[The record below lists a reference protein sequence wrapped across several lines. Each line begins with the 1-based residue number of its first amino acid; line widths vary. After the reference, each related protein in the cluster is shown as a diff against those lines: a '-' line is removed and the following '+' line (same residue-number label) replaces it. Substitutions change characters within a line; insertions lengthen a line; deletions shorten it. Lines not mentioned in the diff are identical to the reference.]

1 MTADLTTADLTTA
14 DFTTADFTTA
24 DFTTADF
31 TTAESPRAVEPASA
45 VVDAVA
51 PARRDGVAEALLRR
65 AQAASPTERRRLL
78 DEVVLL
84 NMPLARSLAARYRD
98 RGEPLDD
105 LVQVAYLAL
114 VKAAHG
120 YCPGRGRGFV
130 AYAVPTITGELRR
143 HFRDRGWQVRPPR
156 RLQELRLALEVAAHD
171 LSQDLGRAPTVAEL
185 AAQLDVPQEDVVETL
200 AAAQGYSATSL
211 DAPADGPDGTPL
223 GETLGA
229 EDAEL
234 DRVLDTLVVTPMLAG
249 LPPRDRRIL
258 ALRFFRGWTQSQIA
272 EDIGVTQMQVS
283 RLLAKALRRL
293 REQAPVEAA

>member
-1 MTADLTTADLTTA
+1 MTADLTTAEPA
-14 DFTTADFTTA
+14 GAA
-24 DFTTADF
+24 
-31 TTAESPRAVEPASA
+31 EPASA
-45 VVDAVA
+45 VADAVA
-51 PARRDGVAEALLRR
+51 PAGRDGVTEALLRR
-65 AQAASPTERRRLL
+65 AQAAPPTERRRLL

-105 LVQVAYLAL
+105 LVQVACLAL

-171 LSQDLGRAPTVAEL
+171 LSQDLGRAPTVVEL